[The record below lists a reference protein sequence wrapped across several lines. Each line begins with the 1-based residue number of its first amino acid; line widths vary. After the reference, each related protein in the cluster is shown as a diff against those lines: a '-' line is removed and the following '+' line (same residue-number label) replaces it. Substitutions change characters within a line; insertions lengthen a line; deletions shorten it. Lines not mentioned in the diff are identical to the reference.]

1 MLSSMDRG
9 EPTPFILEGFA
20 ILLDLA
26 NGRECLVTDQLK
38 SGSDRS
44 SECVSGNR
52 LFHDVSFLDHVESI
66 AHVAADCNSYFA
78 FYCIFFYF
86 RQKCCINVTPGG
98 RRKSLI
104 LNGYLVHF
112 FFKLCALFA

>member
-1 MLSSMDRG
+1 MLPSMDRR

-26 NGRECLVTDQLK
+26 NGRECLVTDQFV
-38 SGSDRS
+38 SGSHLAF
-44 SECVSGNR
+44 EGVSGNC

-66 AHVAADCNSYFA
+66 AHVTAIVNSYFA

-98 RRKSLI
+98 AVSP
-104 LNGYLVHF
+104 
-112 FFKLCALFA
+112 